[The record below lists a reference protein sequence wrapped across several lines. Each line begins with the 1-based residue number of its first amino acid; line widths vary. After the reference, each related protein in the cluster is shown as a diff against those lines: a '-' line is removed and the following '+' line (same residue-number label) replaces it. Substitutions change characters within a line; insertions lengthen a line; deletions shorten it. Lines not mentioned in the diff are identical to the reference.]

1 MGDEELEKYNLIV
14 GVVCAV
20 CSSAFFGHMV
30 GVVHTQ
36 QRAIVAGA
44 GRWTIN
50 PKSGISSFEFV
61 SDNPTELSPL
71 DTSRAVGRLS
81 PIESDHFDP
90 ADLGLPSETR
100 ARSSHQLAARR

>member
-1 MGDEELEKYNLIV
+1 VEKYNLIV

-61 SDNPTELSPL
+61 SENQLELSPL
-71 DTSRAVGRLS
+71 DTSRSVGRLS
-81 PIESDHFDP
+81 PIESEHFDP
-90 ADLGLPSETR
+90 ADLGLSSETR
-100 ARSSHQLAARR
+100 ARPANQLTARR